1 MYWFNI
7 NNDWYS
13 ESKYI
18 EPKCAQFININQF
31 TYLHIIFMTSHA
43 GFTLL
48 AMKRPYFLWRK
59 KNILLIHWGAKSKL
73 SILKDV
79 EILVLFFPCYFQN
92 SSSAIGSI
100 LQHRTFISR
109 LIFIVKIF
117 MSSNNKILKT
127 MFSFSKGR
135 RRRRKM
141 LIDSKLT

>member
-13 ESKYI
+13 ESEYI

-31 TYLHIIFMTSHA
+31 TYLHIACRFYTFGNEEAILFMTKKKTFYW
-43 GFTLL
+43 FT
-48 AMKRPYFLWRK
+48 
-59 KNILLIHWGAKSKL
+59 GAKSKL

-141 LIDSKLT
+141 LIDSKLP